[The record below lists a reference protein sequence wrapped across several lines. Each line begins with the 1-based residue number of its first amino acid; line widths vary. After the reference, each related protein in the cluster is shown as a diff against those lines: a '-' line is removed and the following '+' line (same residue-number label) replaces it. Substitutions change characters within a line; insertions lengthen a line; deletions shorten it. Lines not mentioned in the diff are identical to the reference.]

1 MLLLTG
7 VLNWKDCLQYPPA
20 WDTLFW
26 FAVLVGMSGRRH
38 SRCCEQHLRC
48 MACIKTWC
56 NFRAKYQSPASTCT
70 TLCRCASSPAM
81 LHLHGRQALS
91 ASTAVWHHFQV
102 CLVYSP
108 APSSI
113 EDLQGHLGSAQLG
126 SFVSGKQ
133 QTKMLCKSIQ
143 RWILW
148 HAGQLNSMGVIKHFA
163 DVVGGKLVEMNLGWQ
178 AVFGL
183 LNVAYFLLHYMF
195 ASQTAHVGALY
206 SAFLAMML
214 TAGTIPVHESRCDFF

>member
-1 MLLLTG
+1 MFDIVALCVVT
-7 VLNWKDCLQYPPA
+7 
-20 WDTLFW
+20 
-26 FAVLVGMSGRRH
+26 
-38 SRCCEQHLRC
+38 
-48 MACIKTWC
+48 C
-56 NFRAKYQSPASTCT
+56 NV
-70 TLCRCASSPAM
+70 
-81 LHLHGRQALS
+81 LS
-91 ASTAVWHHFQV
+91 ARVVKHWLYLAISTAVWQHCQV
-102 CLVYSP
+102 WLVYSH
-108 APSSI
+108 APTSI
-113 EDLQGHLGSAQLG
+113 QEVQGTLGSANPG
-126 SFVSGKQ
+126 VFVSGKQ
-133 QTKMLCKSIQ
+133 QTKLRRKRLQ

-214 TAGTIPVHESRCDFF
+214 TAGTVAL